1 MADPTTLTK
10 KLKIKLR
17 NDISSAWQAKN
28 PVLLKGELGF
38 DQSSKYVKIGDGT
51 TAWNNLSTIR
61 LPKSAIDDLSDVNEN
76 TLYKLSASDDG
87 MKFAL
92 LSADGTL
99 ETPVYAE
106 AYTVN
111 AKDWTDTIKLSA
123 EAA

>member
-1 MADPTTLTK
+1 MADLKKLTK
-10 KLKIKLR
+10 KLKIQLR
-17 NDISSAWQAKN
+17 NDTAAAWTAAN

-38 DQSSKYVKIGDGT
+38 DTTSKYAKIGDGT
-51 TAWNNLSTIR
+51 TAWNDLDTIR

-99 ETPVYAE
+99 ESPVYAE
-106 AYTVN
+106 AHAVN
-111 AKDWTDTIKLSA
+111 AKDWTETIKLSA